1 MDDAARSAQ
10 PAGPARRGEGLL
22 AAAATA
28 LVLFPMRDQALL
40 LTLSLT
46 LLVYGVAL
54 VALHAVT
61 TNDLLALVA
70 PDTGTR
76 EFSRR

>member
-54 VALHAVT
+54 VGLRRAAFACAKRT
-61 TNDLLALVA
+61 RDLV
-70 PDTGTR
+70 
-76 EFSRR
+76 RR